1 MIFHAVTIYIPL
13 TGDRTLDLNLVV
25 LSTFFAALATL
36 MLYFK
41 GYSLKSFLQLAL
53 SSLLYLMIGLE
64 ALAFIK
70 WSSYPLWM
78 TRMYSEPTWMPAEVE
93 MKLFY
98 ALGSLAP
105 LLMLLVLVSWPVVF
119 INSAGRGKPLFH
131 VSSSLRWR
139 DPKVVALLASAS
151 VIAALLTL
159 YPYHPSL
166 NPHGYRVSVDLY
178 FYNQWLSE
186 MLGKP
191 PLEALNYALREVQGG
206 SRPLH
211 LILLYLA
218 AKATSAS
225 SELVSRA
232 QLTFLAVFFV
242 LSTYLLARELFRDE
256 LNAALAALISSCS
269 FNLTVGMYAGFASHW
284 LALSM
289 LFITLTLYLKADSRN
304 LYLCLAALLSVALHF
319 TYVWAW
325 SGLMAILVAHEAIG
339 AIYRKE
345 CSSRPLHKLV
355 LMLAAGLTANAV
367 KSVFLASIG
376 SVEASTKLVQD
387 SFSLVNP
394 YENLVRSVTYYLMGC
409 YINTPLLA
417 FTLMGALLLTPR
429 DEGHR
434 LILSILIPVSVAALL
449 SHYALHAHILFNLP
463 VPFLTVRAFEW
474 LKAKSSCLAKLFLVW
489 LLLVD
494 LNYAIRLMAS
504 LTAYF

>member
-13 TGDRTLDLNLVV
+13 TGNRTLDLNLVT
-25 LSTFFAALATL
+25 LSIVFVALVTL

-41 GYSLKSFLQLAL
+41 GYSLKGFFQLSL
-53 SSLLYLMIGLE
+53 RSLLYLMIGLE
-64 ALAFIK
+64 ALAFIR
-70 WSSYPLWM
+70 WLSYPLWT

-105 LLMLLVLVSWPVVF
+105 LLMLLILVSWPIVL
-119 INSAGRGKPLFH
+119 INSARRDKPLSH

-139 DPKVVALLASAS
+139 DPKVVALLALAS
-151 VIAALLTL
+151 IIAALLTL

-186 MLGKP
+186 MLSKP
-191 PLEALNYALREVQGG
+191 PSEALNYALREVQGG

-225 SELVSRA
+225 SELISRA

-242 LSTYLLARELFRDE
+242 LSTYVLAREVFRDE

-289 LFITLTLYLKADSRN
+289 LFITLTLYLKADSRI
-304 LYLCLAALLSVALHF
+304 LYLYLAAVLSVALHF

-325 SGLMAILVAHEAIG
+325 AGLMAILATYEAIG
-339 AIYRKE
+339 AIHRKP
-345 CSSRPLHKLV
+345 SSRSLYKLI
-355 LMLAAGLTANAV
+355 LMLAVGLAANAV
-367 KSVFLASIG
+367 KSMALASIG
-376 SVEASTKLVQD
+376 SVEASTRLVQG

-394 YENLVRSVTYYLMGC
+394 YENLMRSVTRYLMGC
-409 YINTPLLA
+409 YINAPLLA
-417 FTLMGALLLTPR
+417 FTLMGVLLLTPR
-429 DEGHR
+429 DKGHR
-434 LILSILIPVSVAALL
+434 MILSTLIPISVAAFL
-449 SHYALHAHILFNLP
+449 SHYVLHAHIFFNLP
-463 VPFLTVRAFEW
+463 VPFLAVRAFEW
-474 LKAKSSCLAKLFLVW
+474 LKARLGCLAKLLLVW

-494 LNYAIRLMAS
+494 LNYALRLMAS